1 MTYKGLKTGGYTK
14 KAHLPAMLIS
24 VQELGVGESVG
35 STPRKGQNYGETA
48 GCNKAWNDKTA
59 NKKEPD
65 MDK

>member
-1 MTYKGLKTGGYTK
+1 MAL
-14 KAHLPAMLIS
+14 S
-24 VQELGVGESVG
+24 VVG